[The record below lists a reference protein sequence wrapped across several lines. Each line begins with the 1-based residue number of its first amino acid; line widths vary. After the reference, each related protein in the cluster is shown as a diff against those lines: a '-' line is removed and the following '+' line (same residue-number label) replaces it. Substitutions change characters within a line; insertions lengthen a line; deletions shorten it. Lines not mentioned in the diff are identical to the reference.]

1 MTTVLLVGG
10 VDPTGRAGL
19 AADLDAAHTL
29 GARAAVVVSALT
41 VQGQGRF
48 QVKGVGP
55 ALLRAELAAALSVKP
70 RAVKV
75 GMVPDRAHLAVL
87 VRGLRGFAGPV
98 VIDPVV
104 LTSRG
109 ERLSRL
115 EASDYLALGRALRRP
130 ILTPNDQELVWL
142 GGEAAVLA
150 AGFEAV
156 LCKGGERAS
165 DLLLH
170 RGRRS
175 HFRGRP
181 LHRSRLHHRG
191 TGCRLATGLAVGLG
205 ASFPL
210 DGAVRQAR
218 RLVRR
223 FLSRPILPQDVI
235 PAAGRSTL

>member
-1 MTTVLLVGG
+1 VTTVLLVGG

-19 AADLDAAHTL
+19 AADLDAAHAL

-41 VQGQGRF
+41 VQGAGRF
-48 QVKGVGP
+48 QVKAVGP
-55 ALLRAELAAALSVKP
+55 RLLRAELSAALSVGP
-70 RAVKV
+70 QAVKV
-75 GMVPDRAHLAVL
+75 GMVPDRAHLAEL
-87 VRGLRGFAGPV
+87 VRALRRFAGPV

-115 EASDYLALGRALRRP
+115 EPADYLALGKALRRA
-130 ILTPNDQELVWL
+130 ILTPNDQELAWL
-142 GGEAAVLA
+142 GGERQVLE
-150 AGFEAV
+150 AGFHAV
-156 LCKGGERAS
+156 LCKGGERAT

-170 RGRRS
+170 RGERVS
-175 HFRGRP
+175 FRGRP

-191 TGCRLATGLAVGLG
+191 TGCRLATGLAIGLG

-210 DGAVRQAR
+210 AGAVRQAR

-223 FLSRPILPQDVI
+223 YLSRPILPRDVI